1 MAIIRNYFKVCR
13 VFPDPSDYFY
23 IKNETLDQFT
33 LEWVIHENRT
43 DIEFKIDNGSWT
55 GLYNYIQS
63 YGHPQI
69 PAGSKMYLRT
79 SAGYWLENTDESLYF
94 VNYDGQDISLGG
106 DIRTIID
113 YTDVESVTSIPAE
126 CFHQTFAKRSD
137 GIIISIENISFDG
150 ITSIGNGGL
159 FGTFMDQNELTKGL
173 DLSGVTTLGN
183 NSLNLM
189 YANCTSLNE
198 AYAPNVS
205 TWDTDKTSS
214 WLNNTASTGV
224 LYKPA
229 NLVIDTDTDS
239 GVPSG
244 WTTQTYPQA

>member
-23 IKNETLDQFT
+23 VKNETLDQFT
-33 LEWVIHENRT
+33 LDWTVPENRT

-63 YGHPQI
+63 YGYPQL

-79 SAGYWLENTDESLYF
+79 SAGYWLANADERPYF
-94 VNYDGQDISLGG
+94 SNYDGQDVSLGG

-113 YTDVESVTSIPAE
+113 YTDVENVTSIPAE
-126 CFHQTFAKRSD
+126 CFNQAFTQRSD
-137 GIIISIENISFDG
+137 GRIISIENLSFDG
-150 ITSIGNGGL
+150 ITSIGDNGCYYM
-159 FGTFMDQNELTKGL
+159 FASQAELTKGL

-183 NSLNLM
+183 NSLDFM
-189 YANCTSLNE
+189 YVNCSSLNE

-205 TWDTDKTSS
+205 SWDTEKTSG
-214 WLNNTASTGV
+214 WLNGAASTGV
-224 LYKPA
+224 IYKPA
-229 NLVIDTDTDS
+229 NLVIDTHTDS